1 MQHYSWT
8 SGTSWKDLRSL
19 VHPPLPSISALIKLD
34 DIRTKMAAFVMKGI
48 GLGNKP
54 YEQKIPESVNYTM
67 KAWLKFIPQDMDRFI
82 INLYDFVQ
90 SFDQEEE
97 KTWFAMSDKWEVS
110 HQFQQFLPTTKSH
123 ACRDDPRRAQGFP

>member
-8 SGTSWKDLRSL
+8 SGTSWKDLRIL
-19 VHPPLPSISALIKLD
+19 VQPPLPSHKLD
-34 DIRTKMAAFVMKGI
+34 DIRTRMAAFVMKGI
-48 GLGNKP
+48 GLENKP
-54 YEQKIPESVNYTM
+54 YEQKILESVNYTM
-67 KAWLKFIPQDMDRFI
+67 KALLKFIPQDMDRFI

-97 KTWFAMSDKWEVS
+97 KAWFAMSDKWEVS
-110 HQFQQFLPTTKSH
+110 HQFQQFLPTKSH

>member
-1 MQHYSWT
+1 MDEWDILERSEN
-8 SGTSWKDLRSL
+8 SGPAAFTQYFRS
-19 VHPPLPSISALIKLD
+19 HKLD
-34 DIRTKMAAFVMKGI
+34 DIRTRMAAFVMKGI
-48 GLGNKP
+48 GLENKP

-67 KAWLKFIPQDMDRFI
+67 KALLKFIPQDMDRFI

-97 KTWFAMSDKWEVS
+97 KAWFAMSDKWKVS
-110 HQFQQFLPTTKSH
+110 HQFQQFLPTKSH